1 MKMKTAGI
9 AVLSVFL
16 LFCGWLIVDAVFHHP
31 QQTKALLGKVVPLAA
46 ELDETEPP
54 VEVAAEPVAE
64 VITTAPVVYPQLSAT
79 SAKGKTV
86 TLGAVYEEIE
96 RSADDSNYKFQVE
109 LTSKGAAV
117 KTLMLSEF
125 K

>member
-1 MKMKTAGI
+1 M
-9 AVLSVFL
+9 
-16 LFCGWLIVDAVFHHP
+16 
-31 QQTKALLGKVVPLAA
+31 AA
-46 ELDETEPP
+46 ELDATESP
-54 VEVAAEPVAE
+54 VEVAAEPAAE

-79 SAKGKTV
+79 SAKGQTI

-96 RSADDSNYKFQVE
+96 RSDDDSNYKFQVE

-125 K
+125 KDRNTESPAPLELLG